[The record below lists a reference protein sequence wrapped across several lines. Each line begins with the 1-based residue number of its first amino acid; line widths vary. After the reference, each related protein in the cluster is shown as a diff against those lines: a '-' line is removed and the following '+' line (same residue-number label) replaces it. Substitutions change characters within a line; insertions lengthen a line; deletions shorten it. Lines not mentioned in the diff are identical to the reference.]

1 MRDPLG
7 RIAPGLPHGVRVVLD
22 WILTIGGAVLIV
34 LALKAWIVNPYRIP
48 SSSMEPTLH
57 CARPANG
64 CEARF
69 SDRVLANRFIYHF
82 RDPKRGEIIVFK
94 TPGSKPVCSD
104 GKVGET
110 FVKRLIGL
118 PGETVSERD
127 GYVYIDGKLLEEP
140 YIQPQRRDHMS
151 GSWHVPKGDYFF
163 MGDNRTE
170 SCDSRT
176 WGSVPR
182 KNLIGE
188 VFFVYWPPNRIGFR

>member
-1 MRDPLG
+1 VRDPLG

-22 WILTIGGAVLIV
+22 WILTIGGAILIV
-34 LALKAWIVNPYRIP
+34 LALKAWVVNPYRIP

-57 CARPANG
+57 CARPATG
-64 CEARF
+64 CLAHF

-82 RDPKRGEIIVFK
+82 RSPKRGEIIVFK
-94 TPGSKPVCSD
+94 TPGPNPVCND
-104 GKVGET
+104 GHPGET

-118 PGETVSERD
+118 PGETVSEKD
-127 GYVYIDGKLLEEP
+127 GAVFIDGHPLQEP
-140 YIQPQRRDHMS
+140 YVKPQDRDHMS
-151 GSWHVPKGDYFF
+151 GTWKVPKGDYFF
-163 MGDNRTE
+163 MGDNRNE